1 MSSQE
6 EEAEA
11 EAGDRPLFSVFFV
24 LNNHAVL
31 RRETKKNYS
40 VLTSRSIA
48 PTSDR
53 RERRYGMVAGL

>member
-11 EAGDRPLFSVFFV
+11 EAGDEPPIIFGRETRTAVFFV

-31 RRETKKNYS
+31 RRETKTKLLS
-40 VLTSRSIA
+40 F
-48 PTSDR
+48 DF
-53 RERRYGMVAGL
+53 